1 MRIFISHAFKDE
13 NLASE
18 LKKFLEKNEQIEEA
32 YMAIRSPDFELE
44 ISEKVTKEI
53 KNSDYLVA
61 IITKTSKSRPSVHQE
76 LGFAQGTSIHK
87 IPLIEKN
94 AKKGVLLEGRE
105 HILFEK
111 EKFQESCKKVLD
123 YIIIRGPT
131 RRKFTEQE
139 KNLAQESAHFRMKI
153 EYETITF
160 LHNMLYHLEIVPD
173 AYDII
178 SSNDGREKTHEILE
192 NFVKEKDSMY
202 QKVGKLPFRN
212 LFSIYDDFK
221 LLKNNVE
228 ESKNLP
234 CSKLFFDEQDAF
246 LKLNDRI
253 LEVNSSSIDLHDFFY
268 NILKINV
275 DYDTTFLKLI
285 ESRKDLPSLPNNL
298 SLFAF
303 DVRIITKAVVN
314 MDKILLKIR
323 KKFGDMAFKGVYDDE
338 AA

>member
-76 LGFAQGTSIHK
+76 LGFAQGTSVHK

-123 YIIIRGPT
+123 YIITHGPT
-131 RRKFTEQE
+131 RRKFTEEE
-139 KNLAQESAHFRMKI
+139 KNLAQESAHFRLKI
-153 EYETITF
+153 EEETLTF
-160 LHNMLYHLEIVPD
+160 LHNLLYNLELTPN

-178 SSNDGREKTHEILE
+178 FSKGGREKTYQLVE
-192 NFVKEKDSMY
+192 NFVKEKESMY

-228 ESKNLP
+228 EAKNLP
-234 CSKLFFDEQDAF
+234 RSKLFFDEQDAF

-253 LEVNSSSIDLHDFFY
+253 LEVNSSIDLHEFFH
-268 NILKINV
+268 NSLKINV

-285 ESRKDLPSLPNNL
+285 ELRKDLPSLPNNL
-298 SLFAF
+298 SLFVF
-303 DVRIITKAVVN
+303 DVRIITKVVVN

-323 KKFGDMAFKGVYDDE
+323 KKFGDIAFKGVYDDE